1 MKAIAVLTLMIIWG
15 MFVLGGTVY
24 LIQWHNWSAWW
35 MLLAILLLG
44 TGK

>member
-1 MKAIAVLTLMIIWG
+1 MKGIAVLTLMIVWG

-24 LIQWHNWSAWW
+24 LIEYHNWSAWW

-44 TGK
+44 NNK